1 MKLRFEVQWP
11 YPTKILILRVMVKAF
26 DEEIRL
32 AILIGEVTLL
42 EVGSVT
48 TWISVGNPYPF
59 GDRGALY
66 LINDSVL
73 RKLGIA
79 SDEELINFIGKTYK
93 SMVPD
98 GFPNWTSIIPN
109 ANAEIKA
116 ETQSKPLPS
125 SWTSDT

>member
-11 YPTKILILRVMVKAF
+11 YPTKILILRVQVKAF
-26 DEEIRL
+26 ADEIRL
-32 AILIGEVTLL
+32 MALIGEVTMLP
-42 EVGSVT
+42 GASAT
-48 TWISVGNPYPF
+48 TWINVGKSYPY

-66 LINDSVL
+66 LIGDSVL

-79 SDEELINFIGKTYK
+79 SDVELINTIGMLYK

-98 GFPNWTSIIPN
+98 GLPSWSTIIPN

-125 SWTSDT
+125 GWTSDT